1 MRLQLALNVR
11 DLKEAVEYYSK
22 LFAVKPHKPRE
33 GYANFADAAS
43 GQPAELASI
52 KIA

>member
-22 LFAVKPHKPRE
+22 LFAVKPHK
-33 GYANFADAAS
+33 FADAAS